1 MFDVVR
7 SASGSGSLRLAV
19 RGESGR
25 GTSAASASASRA
37 RRVCGSCS
45 DGCRWAGSSG
55 VSVSAAAKR
64 EVGVGG
70 VGVKNL
76 LSADPGA
83 AGAPSSVHTARELR
97 KLEETLVQAQA
108 QAAIL

>member
-1 MFDVVR
+1 M
-7 SASGSGSLRLAV
+7 

-25 GTSAASASASRA
+25 GTSAASASASRV

-45 DGCRWAGSSG
+45 GGCRWAGSSG
-55 VSVSAAAKR
+55 VSVSAAKR
-64 EVGVGG
+64 EVGIGG

-108 QAAIL
+108 QATIL

>member
-1 MFDVVR
+1 VFDLVR
-7 SASGSGSLRLAV
+7 SASGSGLLRLAV

-25 GTSAASASASRA
+25 GTSAASESASN
-37 RRVCGSCS
+37 RRVSGSCS

-64 EVGVGG
+64 EVGIGG
-70 VGVKNL
+70 VGVKNV
-76 LSADPGA
+76 LSADSGA

-97 KLEETLVQAQA
+97 KLEETLAQAQA
-108 QAAIL
+108 QATIL